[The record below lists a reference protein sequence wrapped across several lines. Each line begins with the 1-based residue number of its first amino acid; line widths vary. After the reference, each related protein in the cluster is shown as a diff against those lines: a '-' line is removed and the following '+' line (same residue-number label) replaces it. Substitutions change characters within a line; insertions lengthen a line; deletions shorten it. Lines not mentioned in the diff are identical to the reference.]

1 MRIFQFPARLAA
13 LGSALVLAACGG
25 SGFIAPDQPPMVYSP
40 EQLLDGSLLTETPQ
54 DPQVELLA
62 VNDDMRAFLAEH
74 VPEGG
79 NKKQK
84 VEKIL
89 GAILDDGLRLDYNL
103 FYTLTAEEAFYTR
116 EGNCMSFTNLF
127 VALAR
132 EAGISTRFQEVE
144 VPPTWESRNES
155 WLFNKHLNAVVDLP
169 GGSMMVDFA
178 LGEFDTDYDRHL
190 LDDEEVLARYH
201 NNMGVHLMMDGEL
214 EPAFPHFRKA
224 IELAPDTGYV
234 WTNLGS
240 LYRRMDNEAAAE
252 GAYLEAIQIAR
263 DPAAMSN
270 LARLYRARGREDLAT
285 WYEGKV
291 ELFRLNNPY
300 YLHQLA
306 REAFDAGQY
315 ELAVSHSR
323 SALRRDG
330 DKHEMYSLLG
340 MSYVKLG
347 DYDAA
352 SEAFRSAAARAGDA
366 EQKAGYSKKIEML
379 AQY

>member
-1 MRIFQFPARLAA
+1 MRMLKIIPRLAA
-13 LGSALVLAACGG
+13 VTSICTLAACGG
-25 SGFIAPDQPPMVYSP
+25 SGFIAPDQPPQVYTP
-40 EQLLDGSLLTETPQ
+40 TQLLDGSLLAEPMA

-74 VPEGG
+74 LPDGG

-89 GAILDDGLRLDYNL
+89 EAILDDGLRLDYNL

-132 EAGISTRFQEVE
+132 EAGINATFQEVE

-178 LGEFDTDYDRHL
+178 LGEFNTDYDRHL

-214 EPAFPHFRKA
+214 QQAFPHFRKA

-240 LYRRMDNEAAAE
+240 LYRRLDNEAAAE
-252 GAYLEAIQIAR
+252 GAYLEGIAVAR

-270 LARLYRARGREDLAT
+270 LARLYQARGRTDLAA

-330 DKHEMYSLLG
+330 DKHEMHSLLG

-347 DYDAA
+347 DYEAA
-352 SEAFRSAAARAGDA
+352 SKAFRSAAARAEDA
-366 EQKAGYSKKIEML
+366 GQKAGYSKKLEML
-379 AQY
+379 AQH

>member
-1 MRIFQFPARLAA
+1 MRVFHLFSRLA
-13 LGSALVLAACGG
+13 LAATLILAVGCAAP
-25 SGFIAPDQPPMVYSP
+25 GFAPHQSTQVYSP
-40 EQLLDGSLLTETPQ
+40 AQLLDGSLLELPGVE
-54 DPQVELLA
+54 PQVELLA

-74 VPEGG
+74 LPAGG

-84 VEKIL
+84 VEQIL
-89 GAILDDGLRLDYNL
+89 RGILDDGLRLDYNL
-103 FYTLTAEEAFYTR
+103 FHTLTAEEAFYTR

-132 EAGISTRFQEVE
+132 EAGITARFQEVE

-178 LGEFDTDYDRHL
+178 LEEFDIDYDRHI

-214 EPAFPHFRKA
+214 ETAFPHFRRA
-224 IELAPDTGYV
+224 IALAPDTGYF

-240 LYRRMDNEAAAE
+240 LYRRLGNEAAAE
-252 GAYLEAIQIAR
+252 GAYLEAIEIAR
-263 DPAAMSN
+263 EPAAMSN
-270 LARLYRARGREDLAT
+270 LSRLYQNQGREDLAA

-300 YLHQLA
+300 YLYELA
-306 REAFDAGQY
+306 REAFDLGQY
-315 ELAVSHSR
+315 ELAVSR
-323 SALRRDG
+323 SEAAVRLEDER
-330 DKHEMYSLLG
+330 HELYKLLG

-347 DYDAA
+347 RFEKA
-352 SEAFRSAAARAGDA
+352 SEAFEAAALLTQS
-366 EQKAGYSKKIEML
+366 EEEKAGYSKKLRML
-379 AQY
+379 AHQ